1 MTAMYD
7 PRYTKAFY
15 DAYGLAEWSRLEAT
29 AYGRLQAIIHTDFL
43 ERYLRS
49 GYRVLDAGSG
59 PGRFSALIAKLGG
72 RVTVLDISRR
82 QLDLARERLTE
93 AKLLANVEG
102 FLEGDIVDLSMLPDG
117 HFDLVVCYGGA
128 LSYVCEQRERAAAQ
142 LLRVTR
148 PGGVLLVSVMSRFG
162 VAANAVRSPL
172 YPFTVVKDPEGS
184 RLFRII
190 REGDSSGA
198 PSTKVHM
205 QHAPMHLYSAEELQ
219 ALFTNCA
226 MLELAGS
233 NVSTFEGS
241 SYFEELATDP
251 EAWATVVEVE
261 RALNHVPG
269 LVDSGSHVIMATRRP
284 ASE

>member
-1 MTAMYD
+1 
-7 PRYTKAFY
+7 
-15 DAYGLAEWSRLEAT
+15 
-29 AYGRLQAIIHTDFL
+29 
-43 ERYLRS
+43 
-49 GYRVLDAGSG
+49 
-59 PGRFSALIAKLGG
+59 
-72 RVTVLDISRR
+72 
-82 QLDLARERLTE
+82 
-93 AKLLANVEG
+93 
-102 FLEGDIVDLSMLPDG
+102 
-117 HFDLVVCYGGA
+117 
-128 LSYVCEQRERAAAQ
+128 
-142 LLRVTR
+142 
-148 PGGVLLVSVMSRFG
+148 MSRFG
-162 VAANAVRSPL
+162 VAANSVRSPL

-190 REGDSSGA
+190 RAGDSSGV
-198 PSTKVHM
+198 PSTKVQM

-219 ALFTNCA
+219 AIFPGCEVF
-226 MLELAGS
+226 ELAGS